1 MFLRTISD
9 AAMNN
14 HCFPALASGPWFVTL
29 YTFLYA
35 DHIRHTHHLV
45 KYYLENIIQIRS
57 LKFKFPLKIKCFKS
71 ESYTL
76 L

>member
-1 MFLRTISD
+1 MFLRTIAD

-14 HCFPALASGPWFVTL
+14 HSFPALALASGPWFITL

-35 DHIRHTHHLV
+35 DHTHHLV

>member
-1 MFLRTISD
+1 MFLRTITD

-14 HCFPALASGPWFVTL
+14 HCFLALASGPWFAASL
-29 YTFLYA
+29 TFLYA

-45 KYYLENIIQIRS
+45 KYCLENIIQIQCV
-57 LKFKFPLKIKCFKS
+57 KFKFPSKIKCFKS